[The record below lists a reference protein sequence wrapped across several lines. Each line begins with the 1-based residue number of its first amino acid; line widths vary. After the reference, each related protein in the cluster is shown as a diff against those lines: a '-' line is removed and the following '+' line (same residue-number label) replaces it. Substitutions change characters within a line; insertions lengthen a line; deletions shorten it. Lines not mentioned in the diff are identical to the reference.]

1 MVKEDNILTEALI
14 AQGYLDS
21 VTLER
26 AKSKIQEYYL
36 TKGISESLVKFAQV
50 DENALSK
57 LISDLYDIPI
67 MKISEE
73 VKNGPKEILP
83 ETLIQRYRIIPVF
96 LLGMELTVAFIDP
109 PYKAV
114 IDLVKKETGYKVIP
128 VITTFSDFQLALKF
142 QKGGYDELNKI
153 VPQLKIE
160 ELDLDKGGDK
170 ILNQMEKLGNSP
182 PMRKFVDEIILRG
195 IKMGASDIH
204 FEPTD
209 EEFRI
214 RVRIDG
220 VLRKLVSLP
229 KKLHL
234 AVISVIKIQANM
246 DLFERRIPQD
256 GRIGLSI
263 ANAKFDLRV
272 NTLPTIYGE
281 KVVTRI
287 LRKTSIMMT
296 LDEIGFL
303 DAHLLSYRSLLHSP
317 NGLILVTGPTGC
329 GKSTT
334 LYASLNEIK
343 SMEKNIVTVENPVE
357 YNVELIN
364 QVQIDTDKDLNFAS
378 ALRSILRQDPNAILV
393 GEIRDS
399 ETGTIAT
406 EAALTGHLVM
416 STVHTNDAV
425 STIPRILNLG
435 IPRYWLAP
443 ALLGVVSQRLV
454 RRICTQCKKEFQPT
468 DKFMIEAGL
477 SEVSKT
483 TIFYKGEGCSF
494 CHGFGYRGR
503 IAIHEI
509 LVVTEELREL
519 IYENAPVH
527 KLREVALK
535 YGYKEMRLDGITKA
549 LAGIVTLEDV
559 VNVTRPFK

>member
-1 MVKEDNILTEALI
+1 MVNEDNILIDSLI
-14 AQGYLDS
+14 AQGLLTN
-21 VTLER
+21 VTHER
-26 AKSKIQEYYL
+26 IRSKIQEHYM
-36 TKGISESLVKFAQV
+36 TKGISETLVKFAQV
-50 DENALSK
+50 DENALTK
-57 LISDLYDIPI
+57 LISDLYDIPV

-73 VKNGPKEILP
+73 VKNGPKEVVP
-83 ETLIQRYRIIPVF
+83 ETLIQRYRVIPVF

-114 IDLVKKETGYKVIP
+114 IDILKKETGYKVIP
-128 VITTFSDFQLALKF
+128 VITTVSDFQLAIRI
-142 QKGGYDELNKI
+142 QRAGYDELNKI

-160 ELDLDKGGDK
+160 ELDLEKGGDK
-170 ILNQMEKLGNSP
+170 VLSQMEKFGNSP
-182 PMRKFVDEIILRG
+182 PMRKFVDEIILRA

-220 VLRKLVSLP
+220 VLRKMVSLP

-234 AVISVIKIQANM
+234 AVVSVIKIQANM

-256 GRIGLSI
+256 GRIGLNI
-263 ANAKFDLRV
+263 VNTKFDLRI

-281 KVVTRI
+281 KIVTRI
-287 LRKTSIMMT
+287 LRKSSIMMT

-303 DAHLLSYRSLLHSP
+303 DEHLLAYRSLLFSP

-357 YNVELIN
+357 YNVDLIN
-364 QVQIDTDKDLNFAS
+364 QVQIESDRDFNFAS
-378 ALRSILRQDPNAILV
+378 ALRSILRQDPNTILV

-416 STVHTNDAV
+416 STVHTNDAIG
-425 STIPRILNLG
+425 TIPRILNLG
-435 IPRYWLAP
+435 VPRYWLAP

-454 RRICTQCKKEFQPT
+454 RRICTQCKEEYRPT
-468 DKFMIEAGL
+468 EKLMIEAGL
-477 SEVSKT
+477 TELPKDVV
-483 TIFYKGEGCSF
+483 FYKGRGCNF
-494 CHGFGYRGR
+494 CHGFGFRGR
-503 IAIHEI
+503 MAIHEI
-509 LVVTEELREL
+509 LVITEELREL
-519 IYENAPVH
+519 IYDNAPIH
-527 KLREVALK
+527 KLRENALK
-535 YGYKEMRLDGITKA
+535 YGYKEMRLDGVTKA
-549 LAGIVTLEDV
+549 LAGIVLLEDV
-559 VNVTRPFK
+559 VNVTRPFM

>member
-1 MVKEDNILTEALI
+1 MVKEDSILIDALI
-14 AQGYLDS
+14 AQGLLDS
-21 VTLER
+21 STHER
-26 AKSKIQEYYL
+26 VKSKIQEHYL
-36 TKGISESLVKFAQV
+36 LKGISETLVKYAQV
-50 DENALSK
+50 DESALAR

-67 MKISEE
+67 MKISDE
-73 VKNGPKEILP
+73 VKSGPKEVLP
-83 ETLIQRYRIIPVF
+83 ETIIQRYRVIPVF
-96 LLGMELTVAFIDP
+96 LLGVELTVAFIDP
-109 PYKAV
+109 PYKAIV
-114 IDLVKKETGYKVIP
+114 DLLKKETGYKIVP
-128 VITTFSDFQLALKF
+128 VITTLSDFQLANRL
-142 QKGGYDELNKI
+142 QKAGYDELTKI
-153 VPQLKIE
+153 VPSLKIE
-160 ELDLDKGGDK
+160 ELDLEKGGEK
-170 ILNQMEKLGNSP
+170 VLSQMEKFGNSP
-182 PMRKFVDEIILRG
+182 PMRKFVDEIILRAV
-195 IKMGASDIH
+195 KMGASDIH

-209 EEFRI
+209 DEFRI

-220 VLRKLVSLP
+220 VLRKMVSLP
-229 KKLHL
+229 KKMHL
-234 AVISVIKIQANM
+234 AVVSVIKIQANM
-246 DLFERRIPQD
+246 DLFERRVPQD
-256 GRIGLSI
+256 GRIGLII
-263 ANAKFDLRV
+263 ANAKFDLRI

-287 LRKTSIMMT
+287 LRKSSIMMT

-303 DAHLLSYRSLLHSP
+303 DAHLLAYRSLLHSP

-357 YNVELIN
+357 YNVDLIN
-364 QVQIDTDKDLNFAS
+364 QVQIETDRDFNFAT

-399 ETGTIAT
+399 ETGTIAA

-416 STVHTNDAV
+416 STLHTNDAI

-435 IPRYWLAP
+435 VPRFWLAP
-443 ALLGVVSQRLV
+443 ALLGVISQRLV
-454 RRICTQCKKEFQPT
+454 KRICSQCIEEYHPSEKM
-468 DKFMIEAGL
+468 MIEAGL
-477 SEVSKT
+477 TELPRSVP
-483 TIFYKGEGCSF
+483 FYKGKGCNF
-494 CHGFGYRGR
+494 CHGFGFRGR

-509 LVVTEELREL
+509 LVITEELREL
-519 IYENAPVH
+519 IYENAPIH
-527 KLREVALK
+527 KLRDLAVK

>member
-1 MVKEDNILTEALI
+1 MLKEDNILIEALI
-14 AQGYLDS
+14 SQGYLDI
-21 VTLER
+21 VTHS
-26 AKSKIQEYYL
+26 KIKTKIQEHYL
-36 TKGISESLVKFAQV
+36 AKGISETLVKFAHV
-50 DENALSK
+50 DESALSK
-57 LISDLYDIPI
+57 LISDLYDVPI

-83 ETLIQRYRIIPVF
+83 ETLIQKYRVIPVF

-109 PYKAV
+109 PYKPV
-114 IDLVKKETGYKVIP
+114 IDIVKKETGYKIIP
-128 VITTFSDFQLALKF
+128 VITTVSDFQLALRT
-142 QKGGYDELNKI
+142 QKAGYDELNKI

-160 ELDLDKGGDK
+160 ELDVEKGGNK
-170 ILNQMEKLGNSP
+170 VLSQMEKFGNSP
-182 PMRKFVDEIILRG
+182 PMRKFVDEIFLRAV
-195 IKMGASDIH
+195 KMGASDIH

-214 RVRIDG
+214 RLRIDG
-220 VLRKLVSLP
+220 VLRKMVSLP
-229 KKLHL
+229 RKLHL
-234 AVISVIKIQANM
+234 AVVSVIKIQANM
-246 DLFERRIPQD
+246 DLFERRVPQD
-256 GRIGLSI
+256 GRIGLTI

-287 LRKTSIMMT
+287 LRKSSIMMT

-303 DAHLLSYRSLLHSP
+303 DENLTLFRSLLFSP

-357 YNVELIN
+357 YNVDLIN
-364 QVQIDTDKDLNFAS
+364 QVQIESDRDLNFAS
-378 ALRSILRQDPNAILV
+378 ALRSILRQDPNAILI

-416 STVHTNDAV
+416 STLHTNDAIA
-425 STIPRILNLG
+425 TIPRILNLG
-435 IPRYWLAP
+435 VPKFWLAP

-454 RRICTQCKKEFQPT
+454 RRICSQCKEEYRPT
-468 DKFMIEAGL
+468 EKFLVEAGL
-477 SEVSKT
+477 TELPKET
-483 TIFYKGEGCSF
+483 QFYKGRGCNF
-494 CHGFGYRGR
+494 CNGFGFRGR

-509 LVVTEELREL
+509 LVITEELREL
-519 IYENAPVH
+519 IYENAPIH
-527 KLREVALK
+527 KLREAALK

-549 LAGIVTLEDV
+549 LAGIVLLEDV